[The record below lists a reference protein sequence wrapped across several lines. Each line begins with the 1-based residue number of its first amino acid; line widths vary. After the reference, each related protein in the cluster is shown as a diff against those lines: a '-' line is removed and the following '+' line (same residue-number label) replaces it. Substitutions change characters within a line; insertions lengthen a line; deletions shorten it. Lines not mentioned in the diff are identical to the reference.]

1 MEAWLSKHQ
10 SMQTSKKGCR
20 AWPQLRR
27 QLQAPLG
34 SCART
39 LLLKAS
45 LISLSLCRTQGL
57 ASAADKVEDNL
68 GITKRAPILLM
79 HGAIQG
85 GWVWE
90 FPRISQGAA
99 RVRAKLQCHEL
110 TLASSLPAPQAGAHQ
125 AGHHPGGALSREG
138 GGGTFH
144 RCWGRISPAL
154 TRMMSSI
161 TLGNQKPAVTVPVI
175 GHLPEALLLQT
186 RGNQALSGRQSSA
199 DTRKA
204 TCRA

>member
-20 AWPQLRR
+20 AWPQLHR

-45 LISLSLCRTQGL
+45 LISLLLCRTQGL

-90 FPRISQGAA
+90 FPRISQGAP
-99 RVRAKLQCHEL
+99 RVRAELQCQL
-110 TLASSLPAPQAGAHQ
+110 TLASSLPAPQAGAYN
-125 AGHHPGGALSREG
+125 AVHHPADASCLVNGAVAELLSMPRAHQPSMNPERWHVFSCPWQKS
-138 GGGTFH
+138 TVCLDRH
-144 RCWGRISPAL
+144 ASSYQQIMIRRATL
-154 TRMMSSI
+154 TRIVSI
-161 TLGNQKPAVTVPVI
+161 TIFGT
-175 GHLPEALLLQT
+175 
-186 RGNQALSGRQSSA
+186 
-199 DTRKA
+199 
-204 TCRA
+204 